1 MTIRRRLTLY
11 YSATILGIVTVA
23 LILMALALWSAVGDG
38 VQATGEET
46 GEEGKPIL
54 PEIDP
59 EMERLLAEE
68 EEIERR
74 TREHHETPH
83 MRKETD

>member
-1 MTIRRRLTLY
+1 MITAGGGRRKPADTEGE
-11 YSATILGIVTVA
+11 AP
-23 LILMALALWSAVGDG
+23 
-38 VQATGEET
+38 GEEQT
-46 GEEGKPIL
+46 EAAKPIL

-68 EEIERR
+68 EDIERR

-83 MRKETD
+83 MPKESD